1 MLHEPWR
8 ARDTL
13 QSIQGASV
21 ARDTANKK
29 PKKKKKK
36 DRKGPAATA
45 GPKALSGK
53 RGATTA
59 GKGKPRVAGAIK
71 SAKSAASKL
80 KDNPV
85 ISEIVAAALVATA
98 AALKDPQKARRL
110 AEDAGDELQRAGKK
124 ATRKS
129 QDFWNLALD
138 IARRTVDS
146 IGGNDEPPPRRAA
159 KPKK

>member
-1 MLHEPWR
+1 M
-8 ARDTL
+8 
-13 QSIQGASV
+13 

-36 DRKGPAATA
+36 DRKGPAVTA
-45 GPKALSGK
+45 GREAFPGK
-53 RGATTA
+53 RGAATA
-59 GKGKPRVAGAIK
+59 GKGKPRVAKAIK

-80 KDNPV
+80 KDNPL
-85 ISEIVAAALVATA
+85 IGEIVAAALVATA

-146 IGGNDEPPPRRAA
+146 LDGSDETAPRRNA